1 MKIVRA
7 PVRLT
12 LGGGGTDLPA
22 WYNQHG
28 GFLISAAI
36 NKYIYFT
43 GGERPFDR
51 KIWLSYSKVE
61 VCDNH
66 EQVQHELL
74 QRCIARY
81 NLKKGIEIHSISEVP
96 GSTGLG
102 SSGSFLVGTL
112 TLLNSLFQIE
122 ASRKDVA
129 EAACDIEMKELKR
142 SSGKQDQYIA
152 AYGGIVGMTL
162 DKEGNVTVER
172 LPLSDNTYRSLENN
186 LLIYFSGV
194 RRDANEILSEQS
206 SGIKV
211 GEDKKLKAMMRI
223 QEIGFLTRDALLK
236 DDVDQVGH
244 LMHDHWVAK
253 KEISGKMSSNEMDVT
268 YDQALA
274 AGALGGKL
282 IGAGGGGYWLF
293 YVQPEKQNA
302 FRQKMNSMSLIEM
315 NWSFDT
321 MGCSVVYSS

>member
-22 WYNQHG
+22 WYNHHG

-36 NKYIYFT
+36 NKYIYLT
-43 GGERPFDR
+43 GAERPFDR
-51 KIWLSYSKVE
+51 KIWLSYSKTE
-61 VCDNH
+61 ICDTPD
-66 EQVQHELL
+66 QVKHELL
-74 QRCIARY
+74 ERCLARY

-102 SSGSFLVGTL
+102 SSGSFLVGSL

-122 ASRKDVA
+122 LNRKDVA

-152 AYGGIVGMTL
+152 AYGGIIGMTL
-162 DKEGNVTVER
+162 DRQGNVNVER
-172 LPLSDNTYRSLENN
+172 LPLSDGTYRRLENN

-211 GEDKKLKAMMRI
+211 GEDKKLKAMKKI
-223 QEIGFLTRDALLK
+223 QEIGFSTRDALIAE
-236 DDVDQVGH
+236 DVDQLGY
-244 LMHDHWVAK
+244 LMHDHWLAK
-253 KEISGKMSSNEMDVT
+253 KEISEKMSSSDMDIT
-268 YDQALA
+268 YEKALS

-282 IGAGGGGYWLF
+282 MGAGGGGYWLF
-293 YVQPEKQNA
+293 YVQPEKQLA
-302 FRQKMNSMSLIEM
+302 FRQQMSSLNLIEM
-315 NWSFDT
+315 DWRFDN

>member
-22 WYNQHG
+22 WYSHHG

-36 NKYIYFT
+36 NKYIYLT
-43 GGERPFDR
+43 GAERPFDG

-61 VCDNH
+61 VCEKP

-74 QRCIARY
+74 ERCLARY
-81 NLKKGIEIHSISEVP
+81 RLNQGIEIHSISEVP

-102 SSGSFLVGTL
+102 SSGSFLVGAL
-112 TLLNSLFQIE
+112 TLLNALYQIE
-122 ASRKDVA
+122 LNRKEVA
-129 EAACDIEMKELKR
+129 EAACEIEMKELRR

-152 AYGGIVGMTL
+152 AFGGIIGMTL
-162 DKEGNVTVER
+162 DRDGNVDVDR
-172 LPLSDNTYRSLENN
+172 LPLSAETVRRLENN

-211 GEDKKLKAMMRI
+211 GEDKKLKAMKRI
-223 QEIGFLTRDALLK
+223 QDIGFATRDALVTG
-236 DDVDQVGH
+236 DVDQLGH
-244 LMHDHWVAK
+244 LMHDHWIAK
-253 KEISGKMSSNEMDVT
+253 KEISEKMSSSDMDSS
-268 YDQALA
+268 YERAIA

-282 IGAGGGGYWLF
+282 MGAGGGGYWLF
-293 YVQPEKQNA
+293 YVQPQKQHD
-302 FRQKMNSMSLIEM
+302 FRKKMNAKGLIEM
-315 NWSFDT
+315 DWRFDT